1 MARGSRVQG
10 FHFSEYGGLATTT
23 SKVAT
28 EPSGFLKRGSFR
40 VSPTSTWNWVR
51 LCMNRFMRATPAVS
65 ATASCPYRRSV
76 YPRPPW
82 AFSRFADAMSMPPDP
97 RAGSYTDSKPLGSK
111 ISTMSSTT
119 SRGVKNWPAR
129 VPDPSENRLSR
140 YSYAPP
146 STSCDMLPSCIF
158 GTRSIARMTDASTS
172 AGSTSSAVQ
181 VIDPNRR
188 ETLSGFAVSM
198 ACSEA
203 RTRWPRPD
211 RVTVARI
218 DDHEARRSPTVPR

>member
-1 MARGSRVQG
+1 
-10 FHFSEYGGLATTT
+10 
-23 SKVAT
+23 
-28 EPSGFLKRGSFR
+28 
-40 VSPTSTWNWVR
+40 
-51 LCMNRFMRATPAVS
+51 MNRFMRATPAVS
-65 ATASCPYRRSV
+65 ATASWPYRRSV

-82 AFSRFADAMSMPPDP
+82 ALSSFADAISMPPDP
-97 RAGSYTDSKPLGSK
+97 RAGSYTDSKPLGFRSAM
-111 ISTMSSTT
+111 ISSTT

-146 STSCDMLPSCIF
+146 STSWDMLPSCIC

-172 AGSTSSAVQ
+172 TGSASSAVQ
-181 VIDPNRR
+181 IIAPNRR
-188 ETLSGFAVSM
+188 ENLSGFAVSI
-198 ACSEA
+198 ACREA
-203 RTRWPRPD
+203 RTRWPSPD